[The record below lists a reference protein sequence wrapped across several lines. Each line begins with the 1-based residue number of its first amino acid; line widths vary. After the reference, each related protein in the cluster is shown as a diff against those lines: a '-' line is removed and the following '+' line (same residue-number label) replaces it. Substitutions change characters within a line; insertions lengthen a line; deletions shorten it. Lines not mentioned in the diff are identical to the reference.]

1 MPRLGYNKPK
11 SKKPG
16 TGLARPGDPLITSK
30 GEQIEPVNKP
40 VVQPQ
45 SSAVDAGTI
54 NPAEYRPKKKRNVKE
69 LPGEARVITAVGAVF
84 MYTML
89 GVGDRE
95 IADVLGMSVDQ
106 LKKLREH
113 SVYGECFQ
121 IVHSDFISSSSD
133 LLSSRIAAYS
143 HTALRTVGQLAE
155 SAKKEEVR
163 FRASAD
169 LLDRAG
175 VRPKDQAERAIMDSN
190 DLRIIVV
197 DGTQKE
203 DDLTVE
209 VDGEV

>member
-1 MPRLGYNKPK
+1 MPRLGNKPK

-16 TGLARPGDPLITSK
+16 TGLARPGDPLVTGK
-30 GEQIEPVNKP
+30 GDVIEPDNKP
-40 VVQPQ
+40 APEVLKEQHVI
-45 SSAVDAGTI
+45 D
-54 NPAEYRPKKKRNVKE
+54 PAEYRPKKKRNLKE
-69 LPGEARVITAVGAVF
+69 LPGEARIITAVGAVF

-95 IADVLGMSVDQ
+95 IADTLGMSTEQ
-106 LKKLREH
+106 LKRLRGH
-113 SVYGECFQ
+113 SAYGECFQ
-121 IVHSDFISSSSD
+121 IIHGDFISSSSD

-143 HTALRTVGQLAE
+143 HTALRTVGHLAE

-190 DLRIIVV
+190 DLRIIIV
-197 DGTQKE
+197 DGSKSE

-209 VDGEV
+209 VEGEV